1 MIKEYISTVL
11 GIFTGILAYFLG
23 GFDYLLSVF
32 ATILI
37 IDTITG
43 MLKAWN
49 LGDYQSKKFRQ
60 GFIKKSG
67 YLLGIILAVQMDIL
81 LGDKGVLRDSVV
93 TFFVANESFSI
104 IENLGQ
110 MGVKFPEIFTN
121 ALKALSKEETE
132 DKED

>member
-32 ATILI
+32 ATILV

>member
-1 MIKEYISTVL
+1 MIKEYISAVL

-32 ATILI
+32 ATILV

-121 ALKALSKEETE
+121 ALKALNKEETE